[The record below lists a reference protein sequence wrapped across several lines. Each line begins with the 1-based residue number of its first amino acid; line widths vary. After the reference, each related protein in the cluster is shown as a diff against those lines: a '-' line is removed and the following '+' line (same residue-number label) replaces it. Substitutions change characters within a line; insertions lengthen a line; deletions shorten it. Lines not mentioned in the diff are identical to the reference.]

1 MTGAKKGGN
10 LYLENGKRNMMKKQE
25 FKAESKRLLDLMI
38 NSIYTNKDIF
48 LREIISN
55 ASDAIDKLYYESLTN
70 SNVDL
75 NRDDFKIRV
84 DFNKD
89 KRFITVSDNGIGMS
103 EKELDNNLGTIC
115 ESGSLLFKKENEHR
129 DEIDVI
135 GQFGVGFYSAFMVA
149 KKIEVTSKKFGSND
163 AYTWSSEGMDG
174 YSITDA
180 KKDSHGT
187 EIKIYLKDNDDDY
200 DYDKY
205 LEEYTL
211 EDIIRKYSNYI
222 TYPIIMK
229 TTTSKKKEGKE
240 DEYETIENDEVI
252 NSMVPIW
259 KKDSK
264 DVSEDD
270 YNHFY
275 TDTYYDYENP
285 RRVFRN
291 NVEGKCT
298 YTSLLF
304 IPSHT
309 PYDFYG
315 KDYEKGLSLYSNGVM
330 VMEICPK
337 LLPDYFSFVKGL
349 VDSPDVSLNISREI
363 LQEDKEVTLIAKS
376 IEGKIKKE
384 LETMMSEDREEYEKF
399 FENFGLQLK
408 FGVYNDY
415 GMHKEDLQDLLLFYS
430 SKNKKMVTLKE
441 YVEAMGEGQDK
452 IYYASGETYDKIDM
466 MPQAE
471 AFKDKDIDV
480 LYFKDYI
487 DEFAIQMI
495 REYDGKSFANISK
508 DDVDAADEEE
518 KRILKEENEK
528 FKSLL
533 GKMKDILG
541 ENITDVRFTN
551 RLKNHPVCLTSK
563 GALSIEMEK
572 VINAMPT
579 DEHMHAETI
588 LEINKD
594 HPIAEKL
601 KSLYE
606 SDKETFDKY
615 TKVLYSEARLIEGLS
630 IDNPTEMSNLICELL
645 SK

>member
-1 MTGAKKGGN
+1 
-10 LYLENGKRNMMKKQE
+10 MKKKE

-48 LREIISN
+48 LRELVSN

-70 SNVDL
+70 SKIEIEK
-75 NRDDFKIRV
+75 DDFEINV
-84 DFNKD
+84 SFDKD
-89 KRFITVSDNGIGMS
+89 KRTLTITDNGIGMS

-129 DEIDVI
+129 EEIDVI

-149 KKIEVTSKKFGSND
+149 SKIEVKSKKYGS
-163 AYTWSSEGMDG
+163 AEAFMWSSEGMDG
-174 YSITDA
+174 YSITPVE
-180 KKDSHGT
+180 KDSYGT
-187 EIKIYLKDNDDDY
+187 EIVLYLKENDEDFE
-200 DYDKY
+200 YDKY
-205 LEEYTL
+205 LSPYDL
-211 EDIIRKYSNYI
+211 EDIIKKYSNYI
-222 TYPIIMK
+222 TYPIRMK
-229 TTTSKKKEGKE
+229 KTVSQLKEGSK
-240 DEYETIENDEVI
+240 DEYEDVEKVEVI
-252 NSMVPIW
+252 NSMTPIW
-259 KKDSK
+259 KKDAK

-275 TDTYYDYENP
+275 TDTYYDYEKP
-285 RRVFRN
+285 IRVFRN

-309 PYDFYG
+309 PYDFYQ

-330 VMEICPK
+330 VMEKCPK

-363 LQEDKEVTLIAKS
+363 LQEDREVSLIAKS
-376 IEGKIKKE
+376 VEGKIKKE
-384 LETMMSEDREEYEKF
+384 LETMLEENRSEYEKF
-399 FENFGLQLK
+399 FDNFGMQLK

-415 GMHKEDLQDLLLFYS
+415 GMHKDDLKDLLLFYS

-441 YVEAMGEGQDK
+441 YVENMAEGQDK

-466 MPQAE
+466 IPQVE
-471 AFKDKDIDV
+471 AFKDKEYDV
-480 LYFKDYI
+480 LYFKDYV
-487 DEFAIQMI
+487 DEFAIQML
-495 REYDGKSFANISK
+495 REYEGKSFINISK
-508 DDVDAADEEE
+508 DDVDTGSEEE
-518 KRILKEENEK
+518 KNELEKENEK
-528 FKSLL
+528 FKDLF
-533 GKMKDILG
+533 GAMKETLKDG
-541 ENITDVRFTN
+541 VSEVRFTN

-563 GALSIEMEK
+563 GNLSIEMEK

-579 DEHMHAETI
+579 DEHIKAETI
-588 LEINKD
+588 LEINKN

-601 KSLYE
+601 KNLYE
-606 SDKETFDKY
+606 NDKAELEKY

-630 IDNPTEMSNLICELL
+630 IDNPTEISNLICELL